1 MWEKENSRFP
11 NKKFS
16 TCSKA
21 CLQKQKHKNFKSF
34 LLPSSTSSNAIDA
47 VNCEYDTRN
56 TKMQSVK
63 DNFHQDIVSFS
74 ISKEILFLSHRPLC
88 LLMPSCH
95 IIPSTASD
103 NVTHSSNGHAL
114 RFDKYESILFQ
125 NMIRLVSAIK
135 PKSFCVDVLQKRW

>member
-21 CLQKQKHKNFKSF
+21 CLQKQKHENFKSF
-34 LLPSSTSSNAIDA
+34 LFPSSTSSNAIDA
-47 VNCEYDTRN
+47 VNREYDIRN
-56 TKMQSVK
+56 IKMQSVK

-103 NVTHSSNGHAL
+103 SVTHSSNRADTLSAL
-114 RFDKYESILFQ
+114 INMRYFVSKYHQ
-125 NMIRLVSAIK
+125 TC
-135 PKSFCVDVLQKRW
+135 FCYKAQIFLC